1 MPKSVPTHLTAA
13 AGAAMLAL
21 AVPALGDSRPL
32 PAAPVAPS
40 YADLADLADAAQL
53 VVRARPRWSRRVP
66 PAQVRGVKAGWARYL
81 VEAKTEALI
90 YGRGALGTKVSY
102 LVDLPLDARGKP
114 PRIRTSM
121 LLFARPVE
129 GRPAELQLVAPDA
142 QMPWDEGLDARLR
155 SVLAEFNAPGAPQKI
170 TGVRE
175 AIHVPGDLAGQG
187 ETQLF
192 LGTASGE
199 PAAITVIREPAQ
211 PPRWSV
217 SFSEVV
223 EASGEPPRRETL
235 GWYRLACFLP
245 RVLPGSVNIS
255 SAATDRARAASDYR
269 MVLESLGPCT
279 RNRG

>member
-1 MPKSVPTHLTAA
+1 MPKQVPSYLTAV

-21 AVPALGDSRPL
+21 AVPALADSRVP
-32 PAAPVAPS
+32 PVPPT
-40 YADLADLADAAQL
+40 YADLADFTDAAQL
-53 VVRARPRWSRRVP
+53 IVRAKPLVVKAIP
-66 PAQVRGVKAGWARYL
+66 VAQARGVRPGWARYL
-81 VEAKTEALI
+81 VDAKTEGLI
-90 YGRGALGTKVSY
+90 YGRGALGTKLRY
-102 LVDLPLDARGKP
+102 LVDLPLDAKGKP
-114 PRIRTSM
+114 PKVRGTSM

-142 QMPWDEGLDARLR
+142 QVPWDEPLDARLR
-155 SVLAEFNAPGAPQKI
+155 SLLAEFNAPGAPQRI

-199 PAAITVIREPAQ
+199 PAAITIIREPAQ

-223 EASGEPPRRETL
+223 EASGEPPRRDTL

-255 SAATDRARAASDYR
+255 TSAPDRARAARDYR